1 MKRAGMC
8 APIGL
13 SPLSAAVGALTFIL
27 SVCHTAIGQLPPT
40 INRIAAT
47 DSAVDIPDFFSHDM
61 IVESFSPELKTAFAP
76 KRVSFIMPSDQLL
89 TSRPFTVEL
98 TARVDSRD
106 VFNIFL
112 ANEEKTS
119 SRHWELY
126 TFVGSGRLALYVPG
140 NRAQQTIISDF
151 DLVDGQIHRVGLVMD
166 VDEARLYVDGQCV
179 GRGALALEDSVV
191 PDDAKF
197 AIGSLV
203 DRSIFCNGVV
213 DELRI
218 SEGVRDLTQ
227 NDRLFKPCDY
237 DDNTILLVRF
247 DFDDFVDSKTKRIA
261 FEQALERSI
270 PNQTPLSGDRFA
282 QTPKYFVAPRDPDD
296 FTRYSLLDDLK
307 KLSAF
312 DLLSIPVWGRLA
324 EKYDNRIETSV
335 SSSLDHLFPTGGIEP
350 TVKPGE
356 KPRKDVPIQ
365 GVDKKILGARMNELA
380 INLFSV
386 GDFRDGVYANWGERF
401 LELEREISGER
412 QPPRGAA
419 EQAYDPNS
427 LVYTETE
434 KTPVQVVVRRVRAML
449 DGANFD
455 DDSEVF
461 TALKNE
467 FERFDKR
474 VSDEIKRDQSYF
486 SDDRRRVADYFIACA
501 FRRLIMFQQS
511 ELDDLD
517 RIMFL
522 ARACYAG
529 SRLTNKFNTDRIGGH
544 MSTQVYGFNTIHGG
558 GIFALEDWKS
568 RDPQIKDLIA
578 GKTVVATANHK
589 RLAGRRLDTGS
600 FYKPELSYDGKTI
613 YFSWCNSQEHRWVW
627 NPDTTWSIFKT
638 RVDSDEIEQLTDGSY
653 NDFDVCELPSGRLV
667 FCSERRGGF
676 IRCFGEDASLR
687 VTTAVMHSMKAD
699 GSDIYPISYFET
711 SEWRPVVDNNGALVY
726 SRWDYTD
733 RENCLG
739 STFWTCAPDGRNPR
753 SPQGNYPYPW
763 DTFEDCAHGD
773 HRFGR
778 CEDAPSGLPMTQM
791 QFRPIPGSHK
801 YVFTAAPHHGES
813 FGSLCLLDLRVPND
827 NHMSQIRRITP
838 YEAFPESE
846 TYDRSQY
853 RYGAPWALSEDLY
866 LCNSWEDLVLLDR
879 FGNEELLCEREI
891 LPIGYDPRLRLTE
904 PIPLRPRAKPPVVPQ
919 QTAQG
924 EDYADHNKVATVGV
938 VNVNLHDRPFPEDRP
953 IKRLRVLQAIP
964 KSNPWMDKP
973 FIGYATENTPRIPL
987 GTVPVEAD
995 GSAFFEVPYGKQL
1008 IFQALDENNMAVQ
1021 TMRSVAYVHPG
1032 EKLVCTGCHEETTA
1046 SVPNISPDGQPLAFQ
1061 RAPSK
1066 LEPEC
1071 GPVEPIN
1078 FYRLIKP
1085 IAESR
1090 CVTCHVERNAG
1101 PTKMDHE
1108 DLRPYVYYYSGSMR
1122 GGLTTTGVHGGSRSR
1137 PGRVGAYESRLG
1149 KILFDDTHKDV
1160 AAPLFFGS
1168 TPMLYVLARFK
1179 TKRDKCAA
1187 SSCGRCST
1195 WSRVKN
1201 IRRENVRDSV

>member
-1 MKRAGMC
+1 MK
-8 APIGL
+8 
-13 SPLSAAVGALTFIL
+13 SAVKPFFL
-27 SVCHTAIGQLPPT
+27 SVLLGAFLLSVGVFHFAWGQLPPT
-40 INRIAAT
+40 INRISPV
-47 DSAVDIPDFFSHDM
+47 DSAVDVPDFFSNDM
-61 IVESFSPELKTAFAP
+61 AVESFAPELGMAFAP
-76 KRVSFIMPSDQLL
+76 KRVSFTVPSDPLL
-89 TSRPFTVEL
+89 TARPFTVEL
-98 TARVDSRD
+98 IARVDSRD
-106 VFNIFL
+106 GFNIFL
-112 ANEEKTS
+112 ANEEKS
-119 SRHWELY
+119 SPRHWELY
-126 TFVGSGRLALYVPG
+126 TFAGSGRLSLYVPG
-140 NRAQQTIISDF
+140 NRAEQTIVSDF
-151 DLVDGQIHRVGLVMD
+151 DLVDGKPHRIGLIMD
-166 VDEARLYVDGQCV
+166 VDEARLFVDGNCV
-179 GRGALALEDSVV
+179 GRGALDLENSGV
-191 PDDAKF
+191 PDDARF
-197 AIGSLV
+197 AIGSIV
-203 DRSIFCNGVV
+203 ERTIFCNGAL

-218 SEGVRDLTQ
+218 SQGVRDLSQQDFQFVRST
-227 NDRLFKPCDY
+227 C
-237 DDNTILLVRF
+237 DDNTILLVHF
-247 DFDDFVDSKTKRIA
+247 DFDNDDSRTSREN
-261 FEQALERSI
+261 FQQMLERSV
-270 PNQTPLSGDRFA
+270 PNQEPLPVERFA
-282 QTPKYFVAPRDPDD
+282 QTPKLLVAPRDPDD
-296 FTRYSLLDDLK
+296 LTQSSILDDLDGLGWSESLSLPVEG
-307 KLSAF
+307 KLA
-312 DLLSIPVWGRLA
+312 A
-324 EKYDNRIETSV
+324 KYDGKITTRVTA
-335 SSSLDHLFPTGGIEP
+335 SLEHLFPTGGMELA
-350 TVKPGE
+350 VKPGE
-356 KPRKDVPIQ
+356 KPSKNIPIQ
-365 GVDKKILGARMNELA
+365 EVDKVRLADRMKEL
-380 INLFSV
+380 NVSFFSAD
-386 GDFRDGVYANWGERF
+386 DFRDGVYANWGERF
-401 LELEREISGER
+401 LELEKELSGER

-419 EQAYDPNS
+419 EQTLDPNA
-427 LVYTETE
+427 LVYPEKE
-434 KTPVQVVVRRVRAML
+434 KTPVQVVLRRVRAML
-449 DGANFD
+449 DSAYFD
-455 DDSEVF
+455 DDSDAF
-461 TALKNE
+461 QRLQTAFAR
-467 FERFDKR
+467 FEKT
-474 VSDEIKRDQSYF
+474 VLDEIAGDESYCA
-486 SDDRRRVADYFIACA
+486 DNDRRVADYFIACA
-501 FRRLIMFQQS
+501 FRRLIMFEQS

-568 RDPQIKDLIA
+568 KNPRIKDLI
-578 GKTVVATANHK
+578 GDKTVVATANHN
-589 RLAGRRLDTGS
+589 RLAGRKLDTGS
-600 FYKPELSYDGKTI
+600 FYKPELSYDGETI

-638 RVDSDEIEQLTDGSY
+638 RVDSHEIEQLTDGSY

-687 VTTAVMHSMKAD
+687 VTTSVMHSMKPD
-699 GSDIYPISYFET
+699 GTDIYPISYFET
-711 SEWRPVVDNNGALVY
+711 SEWRPVVDNTGALVY

-763 DTFEDCAHGD
+763 DVFEDCEHGD

-778 CEDAPSGLPMTQM
+778 CDDAPSGLPMTQM

-838 YEAFPESE
+838 FEAFPESE

-904 PIPLRPRAKPPVVPQ
+904 PIPLRPRPKPPIVAQ

-924 EDYADHNKVATVGV
+924 EDYSDRDMTATVGV
-938 VNVNLHDRPFPEDRP
+938 INVNLHDRPFPEDRP

-987 GTVPVEAD
+987 GTVPVEED

-1021 TMRSVAYVHPG
+1021 TMRSVAFAHPG
-1032 EKLVCTGCHEETTA
+1032 EKLVCTGCHESTTE
-1046 SVPNISPDGQPLAFQ
+1046 SVPNVSPDGQPLAFQ

-1085 IAESR
+1085 IVDAR
-1090 CVTCHVERNAG
+1090 CVSCHVEKNAG
-1101 PTKMDHE
+1101 PTAMDHE

-1122 GGLTTTGVHGGSRSR
+1122 GGLTTTGVHGGSRAR
-1137 PGRVGAYESRLG
+1137 PGRVGAYESKLG
-1149 KILFDDTHKDV
+1149 KILFDKTHKDV
-1160 AAPLFFGS
+1160 VSEEDRRAFILWLDANALRLGAFQDEEAQKRGELIWPLLDVEPCQEYAP
-1168 TPMLYVLARFK
+1168 
-1179 TKRDKCAA
+1179 
-1187 SSCGRCST
+1187 
-1195 WSRVKN
+1195 
-1201 IRRENVRDSV
+1201 